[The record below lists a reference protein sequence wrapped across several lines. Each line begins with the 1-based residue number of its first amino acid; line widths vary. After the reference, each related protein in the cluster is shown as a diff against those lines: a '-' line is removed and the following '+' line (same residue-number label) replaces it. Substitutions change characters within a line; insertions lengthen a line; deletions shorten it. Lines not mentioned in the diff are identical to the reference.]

1 MINKELTD
9 YLNLK
14 FSGLSYSRQIGRLF
28 ADKSYGF
35 DTMFFCARFITRFK
49 EGNTFDKVKNLE
61 RAKKYIIDIFS
72 LNENNK
78 GVQNYIYEALN
89 LLCFCGALSEIQGE
103 NKYIIDDQ
111 NLLDI
116 YSSNM
121 ENAYITQYMLAYNV
135 FKHDN
140 IWPYFELYSTS
151 ETRDLRKAAYD
162 KIIDGIRLKANNIG
176 DWILFVSKFST
187 NILGYANRNYMVAR
201 TGNVKNSIV
210 KRTDIAVN
218 VTGTRSGYGAV
229 KKNSY
234 LDDLSDDYILAT
246 LDPYLVHKPSTIGTI
261 TLSDGFAADLADVK
275 MDMLD
280 LENSTAEGKKH
291 IKENK
296 YTLALSKV
304 RTVQDEFKKSL
315 LKATPH
321 KCPVCGFNFEK
332 MLTASHIM
340 PYAKCE
346 DIEDAMNPNNGL
358 LMCPM
363 CDKLFE
369 SQDGLY
375 MTIDSSDG
383 HIRYVAEIK
392 GYKWFKYI
400 QGVKIEEEYLTEARR
415 KYLKWHNAEF
425 QNKHKKEDILDDV
438 YLQTLSYYLTN
449 NIDQSMQVAEPEDFT
464 DDDTK

>member
-14 FSGLSYSRQIGRLF
+14 FSGLSYSRQVGRLF

-49 EGNTFDKVKNLE
+49 VGNTFDKTNNLE

-72 LNENNK
+72 LDEDNK
-78 GVQNYIYEALN
+78 GVQNYFYEALN
-89 LLCFCGALSEIQGE
+89 LLCFCGALSEINGDG
-103 NKYIIDDQ
+103 KYHIEDQ

-121 ENAYITQYMLAYNV
+121 ENAYIAQYMLAYNV
-135 FKHDN
+135 FKQDN
-140 IWPYFELYSTS
+140 IWPSFVKFTTANTANKQS
-151 ETRDLRKAAYD
+151 AYNEIIS
-162 KIIDGIRLKANNIG
+162 KISLKATNVG
-176 DWILFVSKFST
+176 KWILFVAKFSI
-187 NILGYANRNYMVAR
+187 NILGYANRNNMVAR
-201 TGNVKNSIV
+201 TGNVKKDILTRS
-210 KRTDIAVN
+210 DIAVN
-218 VTGTRSGYGAV
+218 VRGTRSGSGVV

-234 LDDLSDDYILAT
+234 LDDLSDDYIIET
-246 LDPYLVHKPSTIGTI
+246 LKPYLVRKPSTIGTI
-261 TLSDGFAADLADVK
+261 TLSDGFAANLADMK

-280 LENSTAEGKKH
+280 QDNSTTEGKKH
-291 IKENK
+291 IKDNK
-296 YTLALSKV
+296 YTLSLAKV

-346 DIEDAMNPNNGL
+346 DIDDAMNPNNGL

-375 MTIDSSDG
+375 MTIDSCDG
-383 HIRYVAEIK
+383 HIRYVDEIK
-392 GYKWFKYI
+392 GYKWLKYI
-400 QGVKIEEEYLTEARR
+400 QGVQIEEEYLTEARK

-425 QNKHKKEDILDDV
+425 QKKHQQEEIHDAVLTASTTYRLLDNSATA
-438 YLQTLSYYLTN
+438 LKA
-449 NIDQSMQVAEPEDFT
+449 AEPDVIS
-464 DDDTK
+464 DDTKK